1 MPTSV
6 TNEEEEYTTCDSC
19 GDEISPGDE
28 CRDDYDT
35 ICQNCYDSR
44 MDERSSED
52 DGESEYIQSHEYRP
66 APLWYNDNGR
76 RSSRQVTIG
85 SMPKIYFGIEIE
97 TESTN
102 GVYPSDGAEMI
113 SNLCGGL
120 VYCKQDGSINYGFEV
135 VTHPMSLG
143 FVQNHADNLWDGL
156 ARLRRKGFRAWTTS
170 TCGLH
175 IHISRNAFIEPRHLH
190 KFMWFIYGSDVTNAS
205 SVKRSAHEKHIA
217 DIKQFAG
224 RDSQWSKFNRDSF
237 LGTAYDGDDANG
249 NSNYIQPSLGDIAR
263 GHTKK
268 GNPISPYGDERYL
281 ALNRN
286 NRNTLELRFFRPSLR
301 PETIRASIE
310 FVQCLFDY
318 TEQVTFNQVMH
329 QNALASFQMLGE
341 FAITNRTKY
350 SAFIARAISRNV
362 FVDPT
367 TPTESA
373 VVDGEE

>member
-1 MPTSV
+1 MPTN
-6 TNEEEEYTTCDSC
+6 TEEEEVSCDSC
-19 GDEISPGDE
+19 GNDINP
-28 CRDDYDT
+28 DDACSDDGDT
-35 ICQNCYDSR
+35 ICQGCYD
-44 MDERSSED
+44 ERIEEREQQYN
-52 DGESEYIQSHEYRP
+52 DGGSEYIHDHDYRP
-66 APLWYNDNGR
+66 NALFYNDNGR
-76 RSSRQVTIG
+76 RSAQQVTIG

-102 GVYPSDGAEMI
+102 GVYPNDGAEMI
-113 SNLCGGL
+113 TDMCSGL
-120 VYCKQDGSINYGFEV
+120 VYCKSDGSLNYGVEI

-143 FVQNHADNLWDGL
+143 YVQNHADGLWDGL
-156 ARLRRKGFRAWTTS
+156 TKLRRKGFRAWTTS

-175 IHISRNAFIEPRHLH
+175 IHISRNAFIEPAHLH

-205 SVKRSAHEKHIA
+205 TGKRALHNAHIA
-217 DIKQFAG
+217 NIKQFAG
-224 RDSQWSKFNRDSF
+224 RDSHWSKFDRESF
-237 LGTAYDGDDANG
+237 LGTAYDGDDEHG
-249 NSNYIQPSLGDIAR
+249 NSNYITPSLHDIAK

-268 GNPISPYGDERYL
+268 GNPISPYAGERYL

-286 NRNTLELRFFRPSLR
+286 NRHTLELRFFRPSLR
-301 PETIRASIE
+301 PETIKASIE

-350 SAFIARAISRNV
+350 PAFIARAISRNV